1 MARKK
6 PTATKSAAVK
16 KPATRKPRA
25 KKAAPKKETKATKKQ
40 VEDIVED
47 DIGRTNLYGEIF
59 WEYRAKM
66 AEYEKVLLEHNIA
79 DDGLRK
85 EKLDPKYSKLLT
97 LVREQA
103 QLAEDLKSYANLLRG
118 IQVRVASKLN
128 LDIETFLREC
138 TIDHETGV
146 VTIFD

>member
-6 PTATKSAAVK
+6 PTAKKSTIVK
-16 KPATRKPRA
+16 KPATKKPKA
-25 KKAAPKKETKATKKQ
+25 KKAVPKKKTKATTKK
-40 VEDIVED
+40 VVDTIEDEV
-47 DIGRTNLYGEIF
+47 GRTNLYGEIF

-66 AEYEKVLLEHNIA
+66 AEYEKVLLEYKIA
-79 DDGLRK
+79 DNDLRK
-85 EKLDPKYSKLLT
+85 EKLDPKYRELLKL
-97 LVREQA
+97 VQEQ
-103 QLAEDLKSYANLLRG
+103 EDVSEELKRHANLLRG

-128 LDIETFLREC
+128 LDIETFLKEC